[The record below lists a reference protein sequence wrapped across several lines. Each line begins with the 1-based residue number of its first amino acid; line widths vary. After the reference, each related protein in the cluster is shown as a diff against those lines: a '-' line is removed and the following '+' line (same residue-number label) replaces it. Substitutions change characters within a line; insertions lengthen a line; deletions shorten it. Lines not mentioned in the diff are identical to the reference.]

1 MEKKRNKIS
10 LLISLL
16 FWCSSIYSSDQV
28 YIWLA
33 RMNEENKP
41 RFINGYDRT
50 VTFDAKEIQEKTF
63 FDVLRKKRK
72 EALLVFKKNY
82 ILLIIMVLVWEI
94 TGLIGLKK
102 KVALLF

>member
-1 MEKKRNKIS
+1 M
-10 LLISLL
+10 L

-50 VTFDAKEIQEKTF
+50 VIFDAKEIQEKTF
-63 FDVLRKKRK
+63 FDVLRKKEK
-72 EALLVFKKNY
+72 ALLVFKKNY